1 MIMGDSLAFSLSNV
15 MNNPPA
21 KMAKNVNDLDLKIK
35 KYTTITFSMF
45 CMSKQTLGEAVQSLR

>member
-1 MIMGDSLAFSLSNV
+1 MGDSLAFSLSNV

-35 KYTTITFSMF
+35 KIHYYYI
-45 CMSKQTLGEAVQSLR
+45 LHVLHE